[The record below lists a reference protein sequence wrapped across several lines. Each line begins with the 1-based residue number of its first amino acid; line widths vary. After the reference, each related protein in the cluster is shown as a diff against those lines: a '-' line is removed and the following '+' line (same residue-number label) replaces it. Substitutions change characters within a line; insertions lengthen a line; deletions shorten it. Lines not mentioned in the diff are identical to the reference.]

1 MQVRAI
7 AKSVKMSPRKV
18 RLIADAI
25 RSLTIEEALLVL
37 DATQKRAS
45 APIAKTLLSAVANA
59 VANNNLDKDN
69 LMIESVMV
77 NEGQAMKRFH
87 PSSRGR
93 VHPYK
98 KKSSHITIV
107 LKEKPVKKASV
118 ANAGVEKDA
127 DAENANETAF
137 VKKPAAKGGKK

>member
-25 RSLTIEEALLVL
+25 RSLSIEEALLVL

-107 LKEKPVKKASV
+107 LKEKPVKKAPV
-118 ANAGVEKDA
+118 AKAAAIKDA
-127 DAENANETAF
+127 DAENTNETTF
-137 VKKPAAKGGKK
+137 VKKPAVKGGKK